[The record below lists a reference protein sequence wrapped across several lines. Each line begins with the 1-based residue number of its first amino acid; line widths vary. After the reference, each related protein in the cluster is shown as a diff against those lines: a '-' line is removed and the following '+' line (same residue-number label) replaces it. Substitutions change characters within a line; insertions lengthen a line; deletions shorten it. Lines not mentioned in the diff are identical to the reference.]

1 MEAPLIGSILLAG
14 VILKLGSYGLLL
26 LAPSL
31 GTHSSFFLFLTLVG
45 GVVCS
50 AICFRN

>member
-1 MEAPLIGSILLAG
+1 VEAPLIGSILLAG

-26 LAPSL
+26 LAPYL
-31 GTHSSFFLFLTLVG
+31 PDHSSVFIYFTLLG